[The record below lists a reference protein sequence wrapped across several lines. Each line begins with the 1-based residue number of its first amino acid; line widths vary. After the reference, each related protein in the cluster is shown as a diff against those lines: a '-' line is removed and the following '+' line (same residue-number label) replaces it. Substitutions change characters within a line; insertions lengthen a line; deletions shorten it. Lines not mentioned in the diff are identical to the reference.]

1 MTLQDQIIKDR
12 YPFYDPDNVKGDIKI
27 SSDEA
32 KVLMNDLI
40 DKILDLYVPD
50 GNPEIF
56 LQKIL
61 KLKSYPKDI
70 PLPD

>member
-12 YPFYDPDNVKGDIKI
+12 YPFYDTDNVKGDIKI